1 MNDDHYDDDH
11 DHDDHDDVYLCNLL
25 AKSGGVV
32 ARSGRGW
39 QCLLKVL
46 RGRRY
51 HCDDDDDGITI
62 AATTSSGSMI
72 YSMTITNISIMS
84 TTMLETLQ
92 TSMSTTISTT
102 MSTEQM

>member
-1 MNDDHYDDDH
+1 MNDDHYDEDH

-46 RGRRY
+46 RG
-51 HCDDDDDGITI
+51 DTI
-62 AATTSSGSMI
+62 AMMMMMVLPLRPQQAAAA
-72 YSMTITNISIMS
+72 
-84 TTMLETLQ
+84 
-92 TSMSTTISTT
+92 
-102 MSTEQM
+102 

>member
-1 MNDDHYDDDH
+1 MNDNDH

-46 RGRRY
+46 RG
-51 HCDDDDDGITI
+51 DTI
-62 AATTSSGSMI
+62 AMMMMMVLPLRPQQAAAA
-72 YSMTITNISIMS
+72 
-84 TTMLETLQ
+84 
-92 TSMSTTISTT
+92 
-102 MSTEQM
+102 